1 MKHRFTIQMKVTLW
15 FTLLM
20 VLLAVVSLAFLFYV
34 GDQTAQ
40 EDTRRQMTAMVEAA
54 WPEIDFDDGR
64 LDIDDDLE
72 YFRNGVYLSIYDSG
86 GIPLYGAVPREFDN
100 SVAFADG
107 QLRTLPGTQGR
118 WYVYDAQRTVAGYGT
133 VWVRSVAA
141 ANQVDSTILTLL
153 RLALVVL
160 PFFVLLAAVG
170 GHVLARR
177 AFRPVRRITQTARE
191 ISEGNDLSR
200 RIALGEG
207 RDEVYTLAAEF
218 DRMFARLEEAFE
230 TEKQFTSDASH
241 ELRTPTAV
249 IISQCEYALA
259 HAETLDEAKA
269 ALASVLGETE
279 KMAGLL
285 SQLLMLARADKS
297 HKKLNFETVD
307 LSGLAAA
314 VAEQQQENAGARGI
328 AIQTEIEPGLVLQ
341 GDETMLMRMLMNL
354 IENGIKYGRE
364 NGWLKVALKRQ
375 GTCICGSVQDNGPGI
390 APEHLGQ
397 VWKRFWQADPAR
409 GGSGAGL
416 GLSMVK
422 WIAEAH
428 GGTVDVHSELGKGT
442 EFTFSLPCQAAPEE
456 KR

>member
-1 MKHRFTIQMKVTLW
+1 MRGKAALW
-15 FTLLM
+15 LRRALGVGLLLGVWQLASLCFSPL
-20 VLLAVVSLAFLFYV
+20 VL
-34 GDQTAQ
+34 
-40 EDTRRQMTAMVEAA
+40 
-54 WPEIDFDDGR
+54 P
-64 LDIDDDLE
+64 
-72 YFRNGVYLSIYDSG
+72 
-86 GIPLYGAVPREFDN
+86 PVP
-100 SVAFADG
+100 
-107 QLRTLPGTQGR
+107 Q
-118 WYVYDAQRTVAGYGT
+118 VAGTLAWLIREPDFWPTVGT
-133 VWVRSVAA
+133 
-141 ANQVDSTILTLL
+141 TLL

-285 SQLLMLARADKS
+285 SPLLMLARADKS
-297 HKKLNFETVD
+297 HKKLNLETVD

-397 VWKRFWQADPAR
+397 VWKRFWQAAPAR

>member
-20 VLLAVVSLAFLFYV
+20 VLLAVVSLAFVFYV

-170 GHVLARR
+170 GYVLARR

-297 HKKLNFETVD
+297 HKKLNLETVD

-341 GDETMLMRMLMNL
+341 GDETMLMRMLINL